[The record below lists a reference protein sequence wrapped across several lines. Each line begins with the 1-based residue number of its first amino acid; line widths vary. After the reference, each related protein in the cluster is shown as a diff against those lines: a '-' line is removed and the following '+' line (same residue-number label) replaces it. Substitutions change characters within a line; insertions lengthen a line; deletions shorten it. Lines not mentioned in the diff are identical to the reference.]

1 LSVSV
6 RDGLS
11 ALAGQRA
18 LLRIARRDA
27 LRAPGRSSLIVL
39 MIALPVFAL
48 SFVDVLVRTAQAD
61 PDEAVTWRLGAT
73 QYMLRAEHPIGSGF
87 MQAPDPEKGG
97 IATSGSTGDPTQDDG
112 RYADPAAVRPAGG
125 RVLTQETA
133 EVDVRVRGG
142 ADRALWMQV
151 AAADP
156 AFAGRFELLS
166 GRAPR
171 DRGEVLVT
179 PALLERTGR
188 VVTVMEPRARL
199 RVVGTARQAGDNTLE
214 AVFAPPGTLALT
226 REQVFERLVYV
237 ADAPPLT
244 WDQVVRL
251 NAQGVSAYDRDIV
264 LDPPPRDRV
273 LYYAAGGPATTDEL
287 LGALAIGAVVLI
299 LAGLEVVLLAGA
311 AFAVGT
317 RRQSRSLALLTA
329 TGASPRQVRRV
340 VLGGGLV
347 LGTVAAAAG
356 VAAGILAA
364 AAARPLLE
372 RLANESFARF
382 DVRPLELLAIAA
394 VAVVT
399 GVLAAIVPARNAA
412 RQDVV
417 AALAARRDRVAIRAR
432 VPAAGVLLALLGA
445 GLAAIGSVW
454 AAAAGES
461 QAAAAL
467 IGGGA
472 GLTVIGLVVLSPVV
486 MALAGRLGAHLPL
499 AGRLALRDAARH
511 RGRSAP
517 AMAAVLVA
525 VSGSAALLLYVA
537 ALDRHDRRAHM
548 QMLPV
553 GTAGVPLLDYTSE
566 GDAPVRR
573 PAGPLI
579 RAVESHLPVRSRT
592 VVWMA
597 PAECE
602 RCRRL
607 AAPRDDGA
615 TAPSGDAAVDE
626 GAPWVS
632 LEVVGHGVVVG
643 SPALFERLNGR
654 SDPAAA
660 RRLAA
665 GGAAR
670 LATPYGELG
679 GTVLSPAAA
688 RRLRVPVA
696 PTYVLFEL
704 DRLPTDAEQ
713 GAAGAALRASGTT
726 VQLAVERG
734 YRSDFSLGLLALVL
748 AAGVITL
755 GAAGIATGLAQADAR
770 PDHATLAAVGA
781 DPRMRRSLAAMQAL
795 AIAAIGTVLGVAA
808 GLVPA
813 LALVGATPAL
823 EPVLPWAQLLALLA
837 GVPLL
842 AAAAAWLCTRSRM
855 PMDRR
860 LAR

>member
-1 LSVSV
+1 MTT
-6 RDGLS
+6 
-11 ALAGQRA
+11 GQRA

-27 LRAPGRSSLIVL
+27 QRAPGRSALIVL

-48 SFVDVLVRTAQAD
+48 SFVDVLVRTAQPD

-73 QYMLRAEHPIGSGF
+73 QYMLRAENPIGSGY

-97 IATSGSTGDPTQDDG
+97 IATDGSFGDPSQDDG
-112 RYADPAAVRPAGG
+112 SYADPAAVRPAGG

-156 AFAGRFELLS
+156 AFAGRFELLA
-166 GRAPR
+166 GRPPR
-171 DRGEVLVT
+171 GRDEVLAT

-188 VVTVMEPRARL
+188 VITVMEPRARL
-199 RVVGTARQAGDNTLE
+199 RVVGTARQAGDSTLE
-214 AVFAPPGTLALT
+214 AVFAPPGTLPLT

-237 ADAPPLT
+237 AGAPPLT

-273 LYYAAGGPATTDEL
+273 RYYAAGGPSTSDEL

-299 LAGLEVVLLAGA
+299 LAALEVVLLAGA

-317 RRQSRSLALLTA
+317 RRQARSLALLAA

-340 VLGGGLV
+340 VLAGGLV
-347 LGTVAAAAG
+347 LGTVAAAIG
-356 VAAGILAA
+356 VAGGILAA

-372 RLANESFARF
+372 HFADESFARF

-399 GVLAAIVPARNAA
+399 GVLAAIAPARSAA

-417 AALAARRDRVAIRAR
+417 AALADRRDRVAIRAR

-445 GLAAIGSVW
+445 ALAATGSVW

-461 QAAAAL
+461 EAAAAL
-467 IGGGA
+467 IGAGA
-472 GLTVIGLVVLSPVV
+472 GIAVIGLVVLSPVV
-486 MALAGRLGAHLPL
+486 MALAGRLGAYLPL

-537 ALDRHDRRAHM
+537 AIDHHDRNAYM
-548 QMLPV
+548 QQLPV
-553 GTAGVPLLDYTSE
+553 GTAGVPLLDYINE
-566 GDAPVRR
+566 GADQVRR

-579 RAVESHLPVRSRT
+579 RAVESHLPVRERT
-592 VVWMA
+592 VVETA

-602 RCRRL
+602 RCRRAL
-607 AAPRDDGA
+607 ERDGAAAPANDVAAPDDG
-615 TAPSGDAAVDE
+615 P
-626 GAPWVS
+626 PWAG
-632 LEVVGHGVVVG
+632 LEVVGHGLVVG

-654 SDPAAA
+654 SDPAAE

-670 LATPYGELG
+670 LASPFGQLG
-679 GTVLSPAAA
+679 DTVVSPAAA
-688 RRLRVPVA
+688 RRLRIPVA

-704 DRLPTDAEQ
+704 DRLPTEAEEQ
-713 GAAGAALRASGTT
+713 AAGAALRASGTSAELT
-726 VQLAVERG
+726 VERG
-734 YRSDFSLGLLALVL
+734 YRSEFSLGLLALVL
-748 AAGVITL
+748 GAGVITL

-795 AIAAIGTVLGVAA
+795 AIAGIGTVLGVAA

-860 LAR
+860 PAR